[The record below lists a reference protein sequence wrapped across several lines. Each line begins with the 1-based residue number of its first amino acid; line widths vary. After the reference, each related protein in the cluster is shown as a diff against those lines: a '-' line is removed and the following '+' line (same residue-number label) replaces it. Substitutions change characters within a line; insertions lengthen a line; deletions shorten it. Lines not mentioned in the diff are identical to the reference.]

1 MIADNPH
8 PLNKGPATPKE
19 SRFRMTVF
27 SLLRPRARL
36 LPLMFVAVLSLGACS
51 EIELASHVFKKATW
65 SGAQESA
72 GSYKVGNPYTVS
84 GVRYYPRED
93 FTLSET
99 GIASWYGPNFHGKRT
114 ANGEIYNQN
123 DLTAAH
129 RTLQMPSIVR
139 VTNLEN
145 GRSVVLR
152 INDRGPFKRGRV
164 IDVSKRAAEL
174 LGFIGNGTAR
184 VRVDVLEKE
193 SRQIAEAAKRGMDT
207 SRMTPQQVAA
217 IAPARQQATPVA
229 TRVSSSSPRTSGG
242 RTAELRNDAE
252 ALPESLR
259 TPTITVEELTA
270 PVARSSRGW
279 TAEEPVARQ
288 QVQQPAPKASRDERE
303 DFVRNLGLDDNKT
316 AGATPM
322 ASGHLKDGR
331 FMPDPVVTREPV
343 RPTGIFVQAGSFS
356 VQENAVRLGDRLKS
370 LGDVQV
376 TPVTVSGRQFW
387 RVRVGPIATV
397 DEADRVLDAVIR
409 AGGDGAKVLKN

>member
-1 MIADNPH
+1 
-8 PLNKGPATPKE
+8 
-19 SRFRMTVF
+19 MT
-27 SLLRPRARL
+27 
-36 LPLMFVAVLSLGACS
+36 ACS

-65 SGAQESA
+65 SGTQETA
-72 GSYKVGNPYTVS
+72 GSYKIGNPYTVS

-93 FTLSET
+93 FSLSET

-145 GRSVVLR
+145 GRSVVVR

-193 SRQIAEAAKRGMDT
+193 SRQIAEAAKRGMNT

-217 IAPARQQATPVA
+217 VAPARQPMSPVA
-229 TRVSSSSPRTSGG
+229 TQVSSSSSRSDGRSDG
-242 RTAELRNDAE
+242 RTAVLRNDAE

-270 PVARSSRGW
+270 PGARPSRSWGGQ
-279 TAEEPVARQ
+279 EQPRQ
-288 QVQQPAPKASRDERE
+288 PQPAQQPASRGERE
-303 DFVRNLGLDDNKT
+303 DFVRTLGLEQDKT
-316 AGATPM
+316 AGTAPM
-322 ASGHLKDGR
+322 ASGHMKDGR
-331 FMPDPVVTREPV
+331 FMPDAVVSREEV

-397 DEADRVLDAVIR
+397 NEADRVLDAVIR
-409 AGGDGAKVLKN
+409 AGGDGAKMLKN

>member
-1 MIADNPH
+1 
-8 PLNKGPATPKE
+8 
-19 SRFRMTVF
+19 MTVF
-27 SLLRPRARL
+27 SSLRIRARM
-36 LPLMFVAVLSLGACS
+36 LPLMLVAALSLTACS

-174 LGFIGNGTAR
+174 LGFINNGTAR

-193 SRQIAEAAKRGMDT
+193 SRQIAEAAKRGMNT

-217 IAPARQQATPVA
+217 AAPARPQSAPPAATQ
-229 TRVSSSSPRTSGG
+229 VSSSSSSRSDG
-242 RTAELRNDAE
+242 RTAVLRNDAE
-252 ALPESLR
+252 TLPESLR

-270 PVARSSRGW
+270 PVAR
-279 TAEEPVARQ
+279 PARSWGGQ
-288 QVQQPAPKASRDERE
+288 EQPRQPQPVQQPASRGERE
-303 DFVRNLGLDDNKT
+303 DFVRTLGLEQDKT
-316 AGATPM
+316 AGSQPL
-322 ASGHLKDGR
+322 ASGHMKDGR
-331 FMPDPVVTREPV
+331 FMPDAVVTREAV

-387 RVRVGPIATV
+387 RVRVGPLATV

-409 AGGDGAKVLKN
+409 AGGDGARVLKN

>member
-1 MIADNPH
+1 
-8 PLNKGPATPKE
+8 
-19 SRFRMTVF
+19 MTVF
-27 SLLRPRARL
+27 SFLRPRARV
-36 LPLMFVAVLSLGACS
+36 LPLMLAAVLSLTACS

-65 SGAQESA
+65 SGTQETA
-72 GSYKVGNPYTVS
+72 GSYKIGNPYTVS

-93 FTLSET
+93 FSLSET

-145 GRSVVLR
+145 GRSVVVR
-152 INDRGPFKRGRV
+152 INDRGPFKRGRI

-193 SRQIAEAAKRGMDT
+193 SRQIAEAAKRGMNT

-217 IAPARQQATPVA
+217 VAPARQQMSPVA
-229 TRVSSSSPRTSGG
+229 TQVSSSSSRGDG
-242 RTAELRNDAE
+242 RTAVLRNDAE

-270 PVARSSRGW
+270 PGVRPSRSW
-279 TAEEPVARQ
+279 NEEQ
-288 QVQQPAPKASRDERE
+288 QPQQPQRQQPASRGERE
-303 DFVRNLGLDDNKT
+303 DFVRTLGLEDSKT
-316 AGATPM
+316 AASAPM
-322 ASGHLKDGR
+322 ASGHMKDGR
-331 FMPDPVVTREPV
+331 FMPDAVVTREEV

-397 DEADRVLDAVIR
+397 NEADRVLDAVIR
-409 AGGDGAKVLKN
+409 AGGDGAKLLKN

>member
-1 MIADNPH
+1 MIPDAIYP
-8 PLNKGPATPKE
+8 PQQKE
-19 SRFRMTVF
+19 SRFRMSFVSAF
-27 SLLRPRARL
+27 ISRVR
-36 LPLMFVAVLSLGACS
+36 LPLLMVAAALSLASCS
-51 EIELASHVFKKATW
+51 EIELASHMFKKATW
-65 SGAQESA
+65 SGSQESA

-93 FTLSET
+93 FSLSET

-114 ANGEIYNQN
+114 ANGERYNQN

-129 RTLQMPSIVR
+129 RTLQMPSLVR

-145 GRSVVLR
+145 GRSVVVR
-152 INDRGPFKRGRV
+152 INDRGPFKRGRI

-193 SRQIAEAAKRGMDT
+193 SRQMAEAAKRGMDT
-207 SRMTPQQVAA
+207 SRMNVAQTSMP
-217 IAPARQQATPVA
+217 PAAYQPVSTSG
-229 TRVSSSSPRTSGG
+229 TRVASSSYPRQSGG
-242 RTAELRNDAE
+242 TAVLRNDAE

-270 PVARSSRGW
+270 PGAKAARSWGSEPQATAGTQQRQQAVTSQPQTSRG
-279 TAEEPVARQ
+279 
-288 QVQQPAPKASRDERE
+288 ERE
-303 DFVRNLGLDDNKT
+303 AFVRNLGLEESKT
-316 AGATPM
+316 AGTAPM

-356 VQENAVRLGDRLKS
+356 VEDNAVRLGEKLKT
-370 LGDVQV
+370 LGDVHV
-376 TPVTVSGRQFW
+376 TPVNVNGRPFW

-409 AGGDGAKVLKN
+409 AGGDGAKMLKN

>member
-1 MIADNPH
+1 
-8 PLNKGPATPKE
+8 
-19 SRFRMTVF
+19 MTVF
-27 SLLRPRARL
+27 SFLRPRARM
-36 LPLMFVAVLSLGACS
+36 LPLMLAVVLSLTACS

-65 SGAQESA
+65 SGAQETA

-93 FTLSET
+93 FSLSET

-145 GRSVVLR
+145 GRSVVVR
-152 INDRGPFKRGRV
+152 INDRGPFKRGRI

-193 SRQIAEAAKRGMDT
+193 SRQIAEAAKRGMNT

-217 IAPARQQATPVA
+217 VAPPRQQMSPVA
-229 TRVSSSSPRTSGG
+229 TQVSSSSSRGDG
-242 RTAELRNDAE
+242 RTAVLRNDAE

-259 TPTITVEELTA
+259 TPTITVEELSL
-270 PVARSSRGW
+270 PRVRPARSWSGEGP
-279 TAEEPVARQ
+279 AARQ
-288 QVQQPAPKASRDERE
+288 PQQPAPRAASRGERE
-303 DFVRNLGLDDNKT
+303 DFVRTLGLEDNKT

-331 FMPDPVVTREPV
+331 FMPDPVVTREAV
-343 RPTGIFVQAGSFS
+343 HPTGIFVQAGSFS
-356 VQENAVRLGDRLKS
+356 VQENALRLGDRLKS

-409 AGGDGAKVLKN
+409 AGGDGAKMLKH